1 MDNNGLLEKLK
12 LDIAISNF
20 EKQEFKTP
28 KRSILKMVASFIFA
42 IGITSGLVYAT
53 GTVVCEN
60 IWREPKGYK
69 ITTEISEEEKARCIS
84 EEEAEKIANSYL
96 EKIGFTD
103 DEIKKLELSKDY
115 WENDKIWNLS
125 SNKIYNIEINAET
138 GKLNSLSIP
147 RQSYKT
153 PYNFGITKQ
162 QARIVAQ
169 ELFEKYN
176 EDENGEYR
184 LFRLNRNMET
194 DEGSY
199 LWYADFYKKYGE
211 LYNFDEAV
219 HIGWIPTI
227 NALYSLSFSRNSY
240 EENEEKITKEQ
251 AIQTA
256 IDKDKQIGNEKE
268 ILGTTAEIRIR
279 KMNTEIYLREKFKDE
294 YEKGT
299 LNMIKIGKNTFKL
312 KDDAIFY
319 KTDERVRKVW
329 CVVIQYDLNTEYVS
343 SEFSYYVDC
352 TTGEIIGGA
361 RSNDLKKEERIL
373 EDEYNLIEKF

>member
-343 SEFSYYVDC
+343 SEFTYYVDC

>member
-1 MDNNGLLEKLK
+1 MDNNRLLEKLK

-20 EKQEFKTP
+20 EKQELKTP

-256 IDKDKQIGNEKE
+256 IDKDKQIENEKE

-343 SEFSYYVDC
+343 SEFTYYVDC